1 MQRRVDAAAPQA
13 DDADDDP
20 YTIFRLP
27 AAVRERH
34 RDLYEPKVVSV
45 GPYYHGRAGLGAAQ
59 QHKWRLLRDFLSRNN
74 RKPQGL
80 GAYVR
85 AAREVEAD
93 ARRCYA
99 DQGFA
104 MGPDEFVE
112 MLVLDGCFLL
122 EFFLRK
128 GEGQLAAP
136 GGAKWAWHHMYH
148 DALLMEN
155 QIPFFVLE
163 KLHAVAFA
171 GEERDALLDVFCKA
185 FAGDLPSSRAIRPSS
200 DKKIHHL
207 LHLHYECNVRNPTAD
222 SDVTKARNV
231 IGTETNGNN
240 ATGPL
245 AIWKQPAVPSPRSSG
260 DGKRPADF
268 DGPAGGED
276 GGVRGD
282 VQAEGHAAGRVRR
295 HVPLRGAAHAGVRG
309 GRGRQ
314 GAAREP
320 GGVRAG
326 RRARGAAAGWGEQ
339 GDRVRGAARVAGQ
352 LAEGRGGA
360 PPLWDL
366 ALHGG
371 RRRRRRLLQP
381 RRAVH
386 HHGLRQ
392 APARLPLP
400 GRQGALPLEQ
410 MMIATLDVVR
420 SCLCFHS
427 FFFLPTTGRYLI
439 TALLCTPEALSS
451 YMWRECV
458 EFALY

>member
-1 MQRRVDAAAPQA
+1 MEGGSSNGNEIEEENVFYHADDAQVEAMQRRVDAAAPQA

-260 DGKRPADF
+260 DGKGRLTSMVPPAAKMEECGVTFKRKATPRDVF
-268 DGPAGGED
+268 DVTFRYAVLHMPAFVVDEGAKVLLANLVAFEQGGGRAARQLD
-276 GGVRGD
+276 GGNKV
-282 VQAEGHAAGRVRR
+282 
-295 HVPLRGAAHAGVRG
+295 
-309 GRGRQ
+309 
-314 GAAREP
+314 
-320 GGVRAG
+320 
-326 RRARGAAAGWGEQ
+326 
-339 GDRVRGAARVAGQ
+339 
-352 LAEGRGGA
+352 
-360 PPLWDL
+360 
-366 ALHGG
+366 
-371 RRRRRRLLQP
+371 
-381 RRAVH
+381 
-386 HHGLRQ
+386 
-392 APARLPLP
+392 
-400 GRQGALPLEQ
+400 
-410 MMIATLDVVR
+410 
-420 SCLCFHS
+420 
-427 FFFLPTTGRYLI
+427 TGFV
-439 TALLCTPEALSS
+439 ALLGSLVNSRRDVEVLRRCGILHCMVADDDAVAFFNHVVQYTTMDYDRHLLACLFRDV
-451 YMWRECV
+451 REHCHWNR
-458 EFALY
+458 